1 MQNLRRIKEYVQSL
15 NVDTGQENSALDICV
30 DAFNCVHLRFREFN
44 FHMFVGPSMHL
55 DARYPDSQYHFN
67 NTG

>member
-1 MQNLRRIKEYVQSL
+1 M
-15 NVDTGQENSALDICV
+15 GQENSALDICV
-30 DAFNCVHLRFREFN
+30 DAFNCIHLHLREFN